1 VGIIDDSAEI
11 RLLLRLFF
19 EADSRFEVVAEGSDG
34 QEAIK
39 VAIDA
44 APDLLVLDQH
54 MPTLTGLD
62 ALPEIRRRAPTTAVV
77 LYSGDVDP
85 SVSGRALSAGA
96 AGVLPKAQVGS
107 SIVDNLADIL
117 LQHLAGPQAE
127 VNLRLGPVDSAA
139 ARVWVDNTSAILS
152 AVRAHPE
159 VFPDPVPDAVLN
171 VFERLLGSWR
181 EVAAGSS
188 EFYWAARA
196 EATEVEQVV
205 ECWARIDRMSD
216 DQLAALGVR
225 WSPPEGEPFFR
236 ALTACV
242 MDAVSAHE
250 DMEALARVLAA
261 QWTDDAE
268 R

>member
-1 VGIIDDSAEI
+1 VGIIDDSPEI

-34 QEAIK
+34 EDAIQ
-39 VAIDA
+39 VAAEA

-62 ALPEIRRRAPTTAVV
+62 ALPEIRRRSPATAVV

-85 SVSGRALSAGA
+85 HVSGRALAAGA

-107 SIVDNLADIL
+107 SIVDSLADIL
-117 LQHLAGPQAE
+117 LHHLGGHQAE
-127 VNLRLGPVDSAA
+127 VDLRLGPVDSAA
-139 ARVWVDNTSAILS
+139 ARIWVDNTSLIIG

-159 VFPDPVPDAVLN
+159 AFSDPVPEDVLD
-171 VFERLLGSWR
+171 VFDRLLATWR

-188 EFYWAARA
+188 EFYWSARA
-196 EATEVEQVV
+196 EATEVERLVD
-205 ECWARIDRMSD
+205 CWARIDRMSD

-242 MDAVSAHE
+242 IDAVSAQE
-250 DMEALARVLAA
+250 DMEALTRVLAA
-261 QWTDDAE
+261 QWTDDSGS
-268 R
+268 